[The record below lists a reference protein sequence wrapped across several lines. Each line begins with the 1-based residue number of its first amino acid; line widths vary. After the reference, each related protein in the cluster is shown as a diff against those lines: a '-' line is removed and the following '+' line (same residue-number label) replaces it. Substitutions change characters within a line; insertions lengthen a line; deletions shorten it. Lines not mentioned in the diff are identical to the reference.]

1 MGLGD
6 FADKAKD
13 AASNN
18 EQVQQFG
25 EQGLDK
31 ARDAANSA
39 TGDKFSDQVDQGHGA
54 ASDALGFG
62 GKGEDQDKKN

>member
-31 ARDAANSA
+31 AADTANNV

-62 GKGEDQDKKN
+62 DKGKDQDN

>member
-13 AASNN
+13 AVSNN
-18 EQVQQFG
+18 EQVQQAG
-25 EQGLDK
+25 EQGLDS
-31 ARDAANSA
+31 AADAANNA

-62 GKGEDQDKKN
+62 DQGGDEEN

>member
-6 FADKAKD
+6 FADEAKD

-18 EQVQQFG
+18 EQVQQYG

-31 ARDAANSA
+31 ARDAANDA
-39 TGDKFSDQVDQGHGA
+39 TGDKF
-54 ASDALGFG
+54 LGSG
-62 GKGEDQDKKN
+62 RPGSRRCVGRTRLR

>member
-13 AASNN
+13 AVSNN
-18 EQVQQFG
+18 EKLQEAG

-31 ARDAANSA
+31 AADAANNA
-39 TGDKFSDQVDQGHGA
+39 TGDKFSDQVDQGREA

-62 GKGEDQDKKN
+62 DKGDDKDN